1 MKLNIISIYCNIFSF
16 FQEAH
21 HSNPHKIQRSG
32 SKNDPVSCILNTNT
46 VINNVMLNRESLHEQ
61 KRMLNIVPS
70 RNNFPHPGLPEANNR
85 IVLNYNHKNLGA
97 EAECYMP
104 VQIKLPVNLLS
115 LQMPNMHVLG
125 QNQSTYLALPSSN
138 SYKQSFI
145 HTQSQIS
152 QKGPIKVVD
161 MKKLLQPP
169 QEDAR
174 TKSTNKPDCEIVKV
188 VVHNK
193 EKMAS
198 KPSVN
203 DKNKTKLQ
211 TNSTNTN
218 MNVTVSSQ
226 NVPSKVAVSQVL
238 DCLKVILP
246 VKFDLSRL
254 IPNDKVAALVIRY
267 LKLQDDSATKSS
279 VTMYLRIIVDAA
291 KVKEKTASTDIQ
303 HPYLKINDI
312 ALQLALEKVL
322 PPKFVM
328 TDVSNLVL
336 NCLCIVLNQ
345 DVYLDGYH
353 ILRKLIRKRINE
365 GQHCN
370 DISIQESDMNNLIRR
385 KGTGDKKEEK
395 QPLKKL
401 KLSVSNKNASRMEK
415 THPPK
420 KSLYNTLVKR
430 DNKLQSS
437 NQISLSKQKSVN
449 SSFTRELVN
458 NGKGRLKMQGE
469 TLESKL
475 LVESLK
481 SNKSINGTP
490 TSNSNNKLERIKE
503 KMNRK
508 GRVKLEDEEWEI
520 ESSSSCESNLKLND
534 KDWEIESVSS
544 CEDNSKSKDKDW
556 KIRRKSSFKANS
568 KPKRKRSELEDAENL
583 KEITSFLEKQQYT
596 AKDVLNNLRRMFHL
610 CRFLNIK
617 SRQCNIQKLNESLN
631 LIIQMKRNKKS
642 SRINEDKINPELRPT
657 KQKVTLNKSLIE
669 NCSYNKLKLKPVV
682 VLRDLIDYETED
694 MLFMKGKKTHSRY
707 FHQQKSYCNQHN
719 LSTKKYSSDHVN
731 KLTCESYKMFRRI
744 VVKKLGKKIV
754 FRLKYSK
761 LSPGSLVFVKDF
773 RHPSVGW
780 LKGSINKLVDSLNYA
795 VELSNGEIWWC
806 APEQLRPLPLTET
819 EKPDSSVSP
828 RSPRVIKPRQLFDL

>member
-1 MKLNIISIYCNIFSF
+1 
-16 FQEAH
+16 
-21 HSNPHKIQRSG
+21 
-32 SKNDPVSCILNTNT
+32 
-46 VINNVMLNRESLHEQ
+46 MLNRESLHEH

-70 RNNFPHPGLPEANNR
+70 RNNFPLTGLPEANNT
-85 IVLNYNHKNLGA
+85 IVLNYNHNNLGA

-104 VQIKLPVNLLS
+104 VQIKLPVNLLR
-115 LQMPNMHVLG
+115 LQMPNIHVLG
-125 QNQSTYLALPSSN
+125 QNQSTSLALPSSN
-138 SYKQSFI
+138 SHKQSFI
-145 HTQSQIS
+145 HMQSQIS

-174 TKSTNKPDCEIVKV
+174 TKSTKSTNKQDCEIVKV

-267 LKLQDDSATKSS
+267 LKLQDDYATKSS

-291 KVKEKTASTDIQ
+291 KVKEKTASTDIK

-345 DVYLDGYH
+345 DVYMDGYH
-353 ILRKLIRKRINE
+353 ILRKLIRKLINE

-385 KGTGDKKEEK
+385 KRTDDKKEEK

-401 KLSVSNKNASRMEK
+401 KLSVSNKNAIRMEK
-415 THPPK
+415 PHPPK

-437 NQISLSKQKSVN
+437 NQISL
-449 SSFTRELVN
+449 
-458 NGKGRLKMQGE
+458 
-469 TLESKL
+469 
-475 LVESLK
+475 ESLRG
-481 SNKSINGTP
+481 NKSINGTP

-503 KMNRK
+503 KMDRK
-508 GRVKLEDEEWEI
+508 VRVKLEDEEWEV
-520 ESSSSCESNLKLND
+520 ESSSSCESNVKLKD

-544 CEDNSKSKDKDW
+544 CEENSKLKDKDW
-556 KIRRKSSFKANS
+556 KIRRKSSYKANS
-568 KPKRKRSELEDAENL
+568 KPKRKRSELKDAENL

-631 LIIQMKRNKKS
+631 LIIQMKRNKES
-642 SRINEDKINPELRPT
+642 SRINADKINHELRPT
-657 KQKVTLNKSLIE
+657 KQKVTLNKSLIK

-694 MLFMKGKKTHSRY
+694 MLFMKGKKAHSRY

-731 KLTCESYKMFRRI
+731 KLTSESYKMFRRI
-744 VVKKLGKKIV
+744 VVKKLGKKVV

-773 RHPSVGW
+773 RHPSLGW

>member
-1 MKLNIISIYCNIFSF
+1 
-16 FQEAH
+16 
-21 HSNPHKIQRSG
+21 
-32 SKNDPVSCILNTNT
+32 
-46 VINNVMLNRESLHEQ
+46 MLNRESLHEH

-70 RNNFPHPGLPEANNR
+70 RNSFPHPGLQEANNT

-97 EAECYMP
+97 EADCYMP
-104 VQIKLPVNLLS
+104 VQIKLPVNILS
-115 LQMPNMHVLG
+115 LQMANMHVLG
-125 QNQSTYLALPSSN
+125 QNQSPSLALPPSN

-145 HTQSQIS
+145 QTQSQIS

-174 TKSTNKPDCEIVKV
+174 TKSTKSTNKPDCEIVKV

-238 DCLKVILP
+238 NCLKVILP

-254 IPNDKVAALVIRY
+254 IPNDKVTALVIRY

-279 VTMYLRIIVDAA
+279 VTMCLRIIVDAA
-291 KVKEKTASTDIQ
+291 KVKEKTASTDIN
-303 HPYLKINDI
+303 HPYFKINDI

-345 DVYLDGYH
+345 DVYMDGYH
-353 ILRKLIRKRINE
+353 ILRKLIRKQINK

-395 QPLKKL
+395 QPLKKF
-401 KLSVSNKNASRMEK
+401 KLSVSNKNASIMEK
-415 THPPK
+415 PHPPK

-430 DNKLQSS
+430 DNNFQSS

-449 SSFTRELVN
+449 SSFTRKLVN

-469 TLESKL
+469 KFESKL
-475 LVESLK
+475 LVESL
-481 SNKSINGTP
+481 KSINGTP
-490 TSNSNNKLERIKE
+490 TSNSNNKLERIEE
-503 KMNRK
+503 KMVRK
-508 GRVKLEDEEWEI
+508 VRVKLEDEEWKI
-520 ESSSSCESNLKLND
+520 ESSSSCESNLKLKD

-544 CEDNSKSKDKDW
+544 CEDDSKSKDKDW
-556 KIRRKSSFKANS
+556 KIRRKSSNKSNS

-631 LIIQMKRNKKS
+631 LIIQMKRNNKS
-642 SRINEDKINPELRPT
+642 SRFNENKINPELRPT
-657 KQKVTLNKSLIE
+657 KKKVTLNKSLIK

-694 MLFMKGKKTHSRY
+694 MLFMKGKKAHSRY
-707 FHQQKSYCNQHN
+707 FQQKSYCNQHN

-744 VVKKLGKKIV
+744 VVKRLGKKVV

-828 RSPRVIKPRQLFDL
+828 RSPRVIKPRQLFDM